1 MQQPRRIAALGVH
14 TLAARLIVYGSGFI
28 ASVLIARSLGP
39 EGRGLYVLPIALAT
53 IVVGV
58 TTQGLELAQVRLW
71 AARRESAREWSS
83 SAAWLAAP
91 IGLVAAAVAW
101 LVYELGRTGPFAG
114 ISRLELATILVLLPM
129 WVHGVL
135 IRGLLV
141 IDGGL
146 ATVNRALVIGDLCR
160 TVAVIALFAVGGL
173 TVEVVLA
180 LYALLVV
187 IPWALCWRAIGG
199 PRTFRR
205 PAPGLVREQLSAG
218 VRLAPHFLFL
228 TLNLRLD
235 VLLVA
240 AFVGAKQ
247 VGLYSVAVLVAE
259 LVWVPTWALSQAAKA
274 AQAGAERDAAGVVT
288 ARALRVTLL
297 LSALCALGLGL
308 AAPVILAVMFGSD
321 FAPAL
326 TALWLLLPASAG
338 MAVWRLLSVFLARLA
353 PIRVPAGIAL
363 AALVVNISL
372 NLLLIPPLGIA
383 GAALASTASY
393 GCGALLALRRF
404 RAITGLPWS
413 ELVPRRANLTELRE
427 LLRPRAL
434 RRRLGELRA
443 AAGT

>member
-1 MQQPRRIAALGVH
+1 MPRQPSIAVLGFH
-14 TLAARLIVYGSGFI
+14 TLAARLIVYASGFI
-28 ASVLIARSLGP
+28 ASVLIARALGP
-39 EGRGLYVLPIALAT
+39 EGRGLYVLPIVLGT

-71 AARRESAREWSS
+71 AAREESARQWAS
-83 SAAWLAAP
+83 SANWLAIP
-91 IGLVAAAVAW
+91 IGLLGAAAGW
-101 LVYELGRTGPFAG
+101 LVYELGRSGPFAG
-114 ISRLELATILVLLPM
+114 VSRLELATILVLLPI
-129 WVHGVL
+129 WVNAVL

-160 TVAVIALFAVGGL
+160 TAGVIALFVVGVL

-180 LYALLVV
+180 LYAVIVV
-187 IPWALCWRAIGG
+187 VPWALCWRAIGG
-199 PRTFRR
+199 PRTFHR
-205 PAPGLVREQLSAG
+205 PEPGLVREQLSAG
-218 VRLAPHFLFL
+218 VRLAPHFFFL

-259 LVWVPTWALSQAAKA
+259 LVWVPTWALAQATKA
-274 AQAGAERDAAGVVT
+274 AQAGAERGAAGVVT

-297 LSALCALGLGL
+297 VSALCALGLAL
-308 AAPVILAVMFGSD
+308 AAPVILAILFGAD

-363 AALVVNISL
+363 AALVVNVSL
-372 NLLLIPPLGIA
+372 NVLLIPPLGIA
-383 GAALASTASY
+383 GAALASVAGY
-393 GCGALLALRRF
+393 GCGALLALRCF

-413 ELVPRRANLTELRE
+413 ELVPRRADLTELRE
-427 LLRPRAL
+427 LVRPRAL

-443 AAGT
+443 ATGA